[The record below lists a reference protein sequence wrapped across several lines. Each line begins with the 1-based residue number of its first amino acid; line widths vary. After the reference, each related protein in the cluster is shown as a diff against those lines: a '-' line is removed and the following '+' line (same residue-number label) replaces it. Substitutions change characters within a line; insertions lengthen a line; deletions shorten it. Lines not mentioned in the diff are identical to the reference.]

1 MDTEENMTIDER
13 RKYLRLTQKR
23 YKRANREGKARLLN
37 EMEAVTGL
45 HRKALIRLL
54 KSDLQRKPRRK
65 QRGRKYGVKV
75 HIALKVI
82 SESTDYVCAE
92 RLQPNLVWFTEHL
105 ARHGELEISPALL
118 DQLREIS
125 IPTVRRILQRL
136 EQDQPRLPRRSP
148 REANR
153 VARSV
158 PIRRIPWDEQQPGHL
173 EVDLVHHCGPT
184 TGGHYIHSLQM
195 IDIATGWSERVAT
208 LGRSYLVMRDGF
220 LHILTRL
227 PFPVVE
233 VHSDNGSE
241 FLNDH
246 MVRFWRVE
254 NNGVELSRG
263 RPHHKND
270 QPFVEQKNSTLVRA
284 YFGYER
290 LDTVAKTN
298 ALNLLYDKMWSYYNF
313 FQPVMRLEE
322 KIVVTQENGGSRIKR
337 RHDQAQTPLD
347 RLIAT
352 NILPEERRGALEVLR
367 DQTNP
372 RQLRKEIHD
381 TIGKILAMPG
391 AAPGQTED
399 VYQTLLM
406 TGSEN

>member
-13 RKYLRLTQKR
+13 RRYLRLTQKR
-23 YKRANREGKARLLN
+23 YKRATRKGKARLLD

-54 KSDLQRKPRRK
+54 MSDLQRKPRRK

-75 HIALKVI
+75 QIALKVI

-92 RLQPNLVWFTEHL
+92 RLQPNLVWLTKHL
-105 ARHGELEISPALL
+105 ARHGELEISPGLL
-118 DQLREIS
+118 DQLEEIS
-125 IPTVRRILQRL
+125 IPTVRRILQRV
-136 EQDQPRLPRRSP
+136 EQDQPRLPRTSP

-158 PIRRIPWDEQQPGHL
+158 PIRRIPWDEQEPGHL

-184 TGGHYIHSLQM
+184 ADGHYIHSLQM

-220 LHILTRL
+220 LHILARL

-241 FLNDH
+241 FLNNH
-246 MVRFWRVE
+246 MVHFWREE

-270 QPFVEQKNSTLVRA
+270 QRFVEQKNSTLVRA

-290 LDTVAKTN
+290 LDTVAKTD
-298 ALNLLYDKMWSYYNF
+298 ALNLLYDKMWTYYNF

-337 RHDQAQTPLD
+337 RHDQAQIPLD

-352 NILPEERRGALEVLR
+352 NILLEERRVALEVLR

-381 TIGKILAMPG
+381 TIGRILAMPG
-391 AAPGQTED
+391 ATPGQTEN
-399 VYQTLLM
+399 VYETLLM
-406 TGSEN
+406 TGCAN

>member
-23 YKRANREGKARLLN
+23 YKRATRKGKARLLD

-54 KSDLQRKPRRK
+54 MSDLQREPRRK

-75 HIALKVI
+75 QIALKVI

-105 ARHGELEISPALL
+105 ARHGELEISPGLL
-118 DQLREIS
+118 DQLEEIS
-125 IPTVRRILQRL
+125 IPTVRRILQRV
-136 EQDQPRLPRRSP
+136 EQDQPRLPRASP
-148 REANR
+148 KEANR

-158 PIRRIPWDEQQPGHL
+158 PIRRIPWNEEHPGHL

-184 TGGHYIHSLQM
+184 ADGHYIHSLQM

-220 LHILTRL
+220 LHILARI

-241 FLNDH
+241 FLNNH
-246 MVRFWRVE
+246 MVHFWREE

-270 QPFVEQKNSTLVRA
+270 QRFVEQKNSTLVRA

-298 ALNLLYDKMWSYYNF
+298 ALNLLYDKMW
-313 FQPVMRLEE
+313 
-322 KIVVTQENGGSRIKR
+322 
-337 RHDQAQTPLD
+337 TP
-347 RLIAT
+347 
-352 NILPEERRGALEVLR
+352 
-367 DQTNP
+367 
-372 RQLRKEIHD
+372 
-381 TIGKILAMPG
+381 
-391 AAPGQTED
+391 
-399 VYQTLLM
+399 
-406 TGSEN
+406 